1 MDWPSLTIIL
11 STPFSFYLHI
21 LFIFVLC
28 YLFLESRWDGDIKAS
43 GKLCFEFVVLICS
56 CAPTQVFILLLWREQ
71 LFSQHVRW
79 ATKFVVS
86 PLLYFEF
93 IWLKSWP
100 RKQTFL
106 SSFFNLVLIE
116 KRWKNGIYIYMN
128 FNPYHANV

>member
-116 KRWKNGIYIYMN
+116 KRWKNGIYIYIYE
-128 FNPYHANV
+128 F